1 MLSNF
6 QNRLKSHWLLIVIL
20 LSAFLIRI
28 INLNYNSPFLD
39 EAIYINLGKEFWK
52 GHWSELFGDISWVG
66 GFPFF
71 YPPVSAIFHAAGGIV
86 ATRFFNVI
94 LGVGSVFLIYRF
106 TREIFP
112 VSSEKESKNAGF
124 VASALM
130 ATSTIPIVFSRLA
143 TYDALLVFLF
153 LAGVVALARAVFEG
167 EKNAYVAGAVF
178 LFLAFLAKYIA
189 AIYIPLLL
197 LITLYLALKTNRSE
211 AVGGILKSFW
221 VPLILLAIIY
231 IALTFSELKG
241 FLSSKTSE
249 DHDSAITIVRL
260 FVKYSPVVFL
270 AAIPS
275 FYLMIKKRAGI
286 LAAILAFGAIL
297 PLLVH
302 LMTGESQSV
311 HQHSVFALIFLL
323 PIIGAAS
330 AIVIEKYKTA
340 GMVLAAFI
348 IILNFIISTPQV
360 NALSSFWPNTEKAGL
375 FLKAKAGPTDKI
387 LAESEDPI
395 TLALSGKLP
404 ADNIEGPFDF
414 TYQNF
419 EGGLAY
425 ALATKDG
432 YFNYI
437 ETDGTF
443 FEKDIIASIEE
454 AVGKKYSLVF
464 DDGSIK
470 IWQRKL

>member
-52 GHWSELFGDISWVG
+52 GHWSELFSDISWVG

-71 YPPVSAIFHAAGGIV
+71 YPPISAIFHAAGGIV
-86 ATRFFNVI
+86 ASRFFNVV
-94 LGVGSVFLIYRF
+94 LGTASVFLIYKF

-112 VSSEKESKNAGF
+112 VSSEKESKTAGI
-124 VASALM
+124 VASGLM

-167 EKNAYVAGAVF
+167 ERNTYMAAAVF

-189 AIYIPLLL
+189 FIYIPLLL
-197 LITLYLALKTNRSE
+197 LITLYLAAKTKSGE
-211 AVGGILKSFW
+211 AIGGILKSFW
-221 VPLILLAIIY
+221 VPLLLLAIIY
-231 IALTFSELKG
+231 IATTFPELKQ
-241 FLSSKTSE
+241 FLSVKTSE
-249 DHDSAITIVRL
+249 DHDSALTIVRL
-260 FVKYSPVVFL
+260 FLKYSPVVFL
-270 AAIPS
+270 ASIPA
-275 FYLMIKKRAGI
+275 FYFMIVKRAGI
-286 LAAILAFGAIL
+286 LVAILTFGAIL

-302 LMTGESQSV
+302 LITGESQSV

-330 AIVIEKYKTA
+330 AIVIDKYKTA
-340 GMVLAAFI
+340 GIALAAFLV
-348 IILNFIISTPQV
+348 ILNFIISTPQV
-360 NALSSFWPNTEKAGL
+360 NALSSFWPNTTKASL
-375 FLKAKAGPTDKI
+375 FLKSKVNPADKI

-404 ADNIEGPFDF
+404 AQNIEGPFDF
-414 TYQNF
+414 TYQNYK
-419 EGGLAY
+419 GGLA
-425 ALATKDG
+425 
-432 YFNYI
+432 
-437 ETDGTF
+437 
-443 FEKDIIASIEE
+443 
-454 AVGKKYSLVF
+454 
-464 DDGSIK
+464 
-470 IWQRKL
+470 

>member
-1 MLSNF
+1 MW
-6 QNRLKSHWLLIVIL
+6 QNIKSKTIYHWLLALIL
-20 LSAFLIRI
+20 LAAFLIRTL
-28 INLNYNSPFLD
+28 NLNYNSPFLD
-39 EAIYINLGKEFWK
+39 EAIYINLGKIFWK

-71 YPPVSAIFHAAGGIV
+71 YPPLSAMFHALGGII
-86 ATRFFNVI
+86 ASRFFNVV

-112 VSSEKESKNAGF
+112 VSSEKESRTAGL

-130 ATSTIPIVFSRLA
+130 ATSTIPVTFSRLA

-167 EKNAYVAGAVF
+167 ERNTYMAAAVF

-189 AIYIPLLL
+189 FIYIPLLL
-197 LITLYLALKTNRSE
+197 LITLYLAAKTKSGE
-211 AVGGILKSFW
+211 AIGGILKSFW
-221 VPLILLAIIY
+221 VPLLLLAIIY
-231 IALTFSELKG
+231 IATTFPELKQ
-241 FLSSKTSE
+241 FLSVKTSE
-249 DHDSAITIVRL
+249 DHDSALTIVRL
-260 FVKYSPVVFL
+260 FLKYSPVVFL
-270 AAIPS
+270 ASIPA
-275 FYLMIKKRAGI
+275 FYFMIVKRAGI
-286 LAAILAFGAIL
+286 LVAILTFGAIL

-302 LMTGESQSV
+302 LITGESQSV

-330 AIVIEKYKTA
+330 AIVIDKYKTA
-340 GMVLAAFI
+340 GIALAVFI
-348 IILNFIISTPQV
+348 IIVNFVISIGQV
-360 NALSSFWPNTEKAGL
+360 NALSTFWPNTEKAGI
-375 FLKAKAGPTDKI
+375 FLKSNAGPGDKI

-395 TLALSGKLP
+395 TLALSGKVE

-414 TYQNF
+414 TYQNY

-425 ALATKDG
+425 ALATRDG
-432 YFNYI
+432 YFNFI
-437 ETDGTF
+437 ELDGIYF
-443 FEKDIIASIEE
+443 AKDVVVAIEE
-454 AVGKKYSLVF
+454 SLGKKYLLVF

>member
-1 MLSNF
+1 MWEKIKGRFYNQWPLA
-6 QNRLKSHWLLIVIL
+6 IIL
-20 LSAFLIRI
+20 VLAFLIRI

-52 GHWSELFGDISWVG
+52 GHWSELFSDISWVG

-71 YPPVSAIFHAAGGIV
+71 YPPISAIFHAAGGIV
-86 ATRFFNVI
+86 ASRFFNVV
-94 LGVGSVFLIYRF
+94 LGTASVFLIYKF

-112 VSSEKESKNAGF
+112 VSSEKESKTAGL
-124 VASALM
+124 VASGLM
-130 ATSTIPIVFSRLA
+130 ATSTIPIVFSKLA

-167 EKNAYVAGAVF
+167 ERNAYLTAAVF

-189 AIYIPLLL
+189 VIYIPLLL
-197 LITLYLALKTNRSE
+197 LITLYLAVKTKRGE
-211 AVGGILKSFW
+211 AVEGILTTFW
-221 VPLILLAIIY
+221 VPLLLLAIIY
-231 IALTFSELKG
+231 VAVTFSELRG
-241 FLSSKTSE
+241 FLSSKTSQ
-249 DHDSAITIVRL
+249 DHDSAFTIIRL
-260 FVKYSPVVFL
+260 FLKYSPVVFL
-270 AAIPS
+270 ASIPA
-275 FYLMIKKRAGI
+275 FYSMIAKKAG
-286 LAAILAFGAIL
+286 LLVAILAFGAIL

-302 LMTGESQSV
+302 LISGESQSV

-323 PIIGAAS
+323 PVIGAAC
-330 AIVIEKYKTA
+330 AILIDKLKTA
-340 GMVLAAFI
+340 GIALAAFLV
-348 IILNFIISTPQV
+348 ILNFIISTSQV

-375 FLKAKAGPTDKI
+375 FLKSKVNPADKI

-404 ADNIEGPFDF
+404 AQNIEGPFDF
-414 TYQNF
+414 TYQNY

-425 ALATKDG
+425 ALATRDG

-437 ETDGTF
+437 ETDSTF
-443 FEKDIIASIEE
+443 FQKEVIAQIEE
-454 AVGKKYSLVF
+454 AVGKKYTLVF
-464 DDGSIK
+464 NDGSIK

>member
-1 MLSNF
+1 MLSNI
-6 QNRLKSHWLLIVIL
+6 QNRLKSHWLLILIL
-20 LSAFLIRI
+20 LSAFVIRT

-71 YPPVSAIFHAAGGIV
+71 YPPISAIFHAAGGIV
-86 ATRFFNVI
+86 ATRFFNVL
-94 LGVGSVFLIYRF
+94 LGVASVFLIYRF

-112 VSSEKESKNAGF
+112 VSSEKESRNAGL

-167 EKNAYVAGAVF
+167 ERNAYMAAAVF

-189 AIYIPLLL
+189 VIYIPLLL
-197 LITLYLALKTNRSE
+197 LITLYLAVKTKRGE
-211 AVGGILKSFW
+211 AVEGILTSFW
-221 VPLILLAIIY
+221 VPLLLLAIIY
-231 IALTFSELKG
+231 ATTTFSELKG
-241 FLSSKTSE
+241 FLSAKTSE
-249 DHDSAITIVRL
+249 EHDSAITIVWL
-260 FVKYSPVVFL
+260 FLKYSPIVFL
-270 AAIPS
+270 ASIPS
-275 FYLMIKKRAGI
+275 FYSMVKKKVGV
-286 LAAILAFGAIL
+286 LATILAFGATL

-302 LMTGESQSV
+302 LVSGESQSV

-323 PIIGAAS
+323 PIIGVAS
-330 AIVIEKYKTA
+330 TILIDKLKMA
-340 GMVLAAFI
+340 GIALLAFI
-348 IILNFIISTPQV
+348 ITLNLIISTSQV
-360 NALSSFWPNTEKAGL
+360 NALSSFWPNTTKAGS
-375 FLKAKAGPTDKI
+375 FLKLRASPADKI

-395 TLALSGKLP
+395 TLALSGKVP
-404 ADNIEGPFDF
+404 AENIDGPFDF
-414 TYQNF
+414 TYQNY
-419 EGGLAY
+419 ESGLAY
-425 ALATKDG
+425 ALATRDG

-437 ETDGTF
+437 EIDGTF
-443 FEKDIIASIEE
+443 FAKDVIVSIEE
-454 AVGKKYSLVF
+454 AVEKRYYLVF